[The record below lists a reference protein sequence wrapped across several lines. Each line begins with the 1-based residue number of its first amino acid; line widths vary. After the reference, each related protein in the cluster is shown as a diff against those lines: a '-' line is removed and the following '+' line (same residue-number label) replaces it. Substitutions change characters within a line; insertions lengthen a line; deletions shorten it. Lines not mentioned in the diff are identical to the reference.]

1 MNHNAVS
8 QRFANLDVR
17 EKQSM
22 KNAAT
27 KKGAKGGKK
36 PKAGATKKKAK

>member
-17 EKQSM
+17 EKRSM
-22 KNAAT
+22 KNATT
-27 KKGAKGGKK
+27 KKAKGGKK
-36 PKAGATKKKAK
+36 PKAGATKKKSK